1 MVAKMLRF
9 HTNLSDSANDIVNK
23 ILILWYQRV
32 PQIIDAI
39 LNGHR
44 KGSILH
50 VNDIVICGL
59 EKNFSESDD
68 ISGRR
73 EIVKRR
79 QEGNL
84 RDCISRTDGKE
95 QVRFFNRGKDVEI
108 SYEFVILCQQ
118 YHDLS

>member
-1 MVAKMLRF
+1 M
-9 HTNLSDSANDIVNK
+9 
-23 ILILWYQRV
+23 

>member
-84 RDCISRTDGKE
+84 RDCISPILSYRRQGAGS
-95 QVRFFNRGKDVEI
+95 VLNRGNDVEI
-108 SYEFVILCQQ
+108 SYELVR
-118 YHDLS
+118 